1 MGVNGAGKST
11 LIKGICKELQPTNG
25 EFRFGQGLAIGYFA
39 QHQLEQLRED
49 ETPLQHLRRQAPDE
63 REQVLRDWLGRFKFS
78 GDMVNAPV
86 KPFSG
91 GEKARLALALLAWD
105 KPNLLVLDE
114 PTNHLDMQTREA
126 LTMALSSFEGS
137 VLLVSHD
144 RHLLQATTDR
154 LLLVHDGKVN
164 EFDGDLDDYAKLVLE
179 NRKASLTAEKAKSE
193 TTSENSVNKK
203 EARQLAAQER
213 QRIANLKKPLQ
224 KELAS
229 IEKKLTPASDEL
241 KALDAQLADSE
252 FYNNGNPD
260 EVATTLKRRGE
271 LAAVVEELES
281 RWLELSEAIEAIR

>member
-1 MGVNGAGKST
+1 
-11 LIKGICKELQPTNG
+11 
-25 EFRFGQGLAIGYFA
+25 
-39 QHQLEQLRED
+39 
-49 ETPLQHLRRQAPDE
+49 
-63 REQVLRDWLGRFKFS
+63 
-78 GDMVNAPV
+78 
-86 KPFSG
+86 
-91 GEKARLALALLAWD
+91 
-105 KPNLLVLDE
+105 
-114 PTNHLDMQTREA
+114 
-126 LTMALSSFEGS
+126 MALSSFEGS

>member
-1 MGVNGAGKST
+1 M
-11 LIKGICKELQPTNG
+11 
-25 EFRFGQGLAIGYFA
+25 
-39 QHQLEQLRED
+39 
-49 ETPLQHLRRQAPDE
+49 
-63 REQVLRDWLGRFKFS
+63 
-78 GDMVNAPV
+78 
-86 KPFSG
+86 
-91 GEKARLALALLAWD
+91 
-105 KPNLLVLDE
+105 
-114 PTNHLDMQTREA
+114 
-126 LTMALSSFEGS
+126 
-137 VLLVSHD
+137 
-144 RHLLQATTDR
+144 
-154 LLLVHDGKVN
+154 
-164 EFDGDLDDYAKLVLE
+164 VLE

>member
-1 MGVNGAGKST
+1 M
-11 LIKGICKELQPTNG
+11 
-25 EFRFGQGLAIGYFA
+25 
-39 QHQLEQLRED
+39 
-49 ETPLQHLRRQAPDE
+49 
-63 REQVLRDWLGRFKFS
+63 
-78 GDMVNAPV
+78 
-86 KPFSG
+86 
-91 GEKARLALALLAWD
+91 
-105 KPNLLVLDE
+105 
-114 PTNHLDMQTREA
+114 
-126 LTMALSSFEGS
+126 
-137 VLLVSHD
+137 
-144 RHLLQATTDR
+144 QATTDR

-179 NRKASLTAEKAKSE
+179 NRKASLTDEKAKSE